1 MALLSRISPW
11 SALADLQREMDQLVG
26 TVFGGSGLEGGQQ
39 AARQAARA
47 WAPAVDVFSRG
58 GELVVRAELAGVDPE
73 RDVEISVAD
82 GVLNIRGQRRSEH
95 RQEETSYIRMET
107 TYGLF
112 ERTIPL
118 PDGIDI
124 DRIRA
129 THDKGI
135 LEITIPAA
143 AQISQ
148 VRKIPVQQVE
158 SSTSAQQTISAE
170 PTPGDQTQAGGD
182 AGTAAGSAAGS

>member
-1 MALLSRISPW
+1 MALMSRISPW

-26 TVFGGSGLEGGQQ
+26 TVFGGGSLEGGQRS
-39 AARQAARA
+39 AREPARA

-58 GELVVRAELAGVDPE
+58 GELVIRAELPGVDPE
-73 RDVEISVAD
+73 KDVEISVAD
-82 GVLNIRGQRRSEH
+82 GILNIRGQRRVEH
-95 RQEETSYIRMET
+95 RQEETNYIRMET
-107 TYGLF
+107 SYGVF

-118 PDGIDI
+118 PDGIDL

-129 THDKGI
+129 THDRGI

-148 VRKIPVQQVE
+148 VRKIPVQSVE
-158 SSTSAQQTISAE
+158 GPSSGQQTISAE
-170 PTPGDQTQAGGD
+170 ATSSSPTQASG
-182 AGTAAGSAAGS
+182 